1 MSDLILGFGKTGSA
15 VYGYIKSRKG
25 YTEKGRLLIYDD
37 TAENAGGLD
46 VQVQD
51 GNVMFFNKQNE
62 EILFGRYFKDI
73 ERCIVSPGIPRDHH
87 VILKLRKA
95 NIPVLSEIE
104 FAYNNIRKE
113 KNAKIIAITGTNG
126 KTTSVTLCKSAI
138 EAAGLSGKT
147 FVGGNLGVPFIS
159 GIDGYEDFILE
170 ISSFQLEW
178 IYDFKP
184 DIAVLLN
191 IEDDHLDRYLNF
203 DEYRLTKYKMFKNLK
218 YNDLAVLNQGDYN
231 SSILKGITGSNAVLY
246 GFEEDKCDV
255 FYKDGFINLRLKDLL
270 GFNAEISLKD
280 VADKRKFVIED
291 MMAAA
296 CSLSLYGIS
305 PDVIKKAFDGYRLL
319 KHRVECV
326 GNIDNV
332 YFYDDSK
339 ATNPAAVVSALSS
352 FGALREEDGVKTD
365 IVLILGGKDKGFNYE
380 SIVEPVKRSVK
391 ACVLMGETK
400 EILEKT
406 LKGRVEYMLAADME
420 DAVVKSFNYL
430 KDTVKSGG
438 SGTVLLSPAS
448 SSFDMFKDYGERG
461 DVFKKCFEKLKNNFY
476 EKL

>member
-25 YTEKGRLLIYDD
+25 YAEKGRLLIYDD

-46 VQVQD
+46 VQD
-51 GNVMFFNKQNE
+51 GNVVFFNKQNE

-73 ERCIVSPGIPRDHH
+73 ERCIVSPGIPRNHH
-87 VILKLRKA
+87 VILKLRRA
-95 NIPVLSEIE
+95 SIPVLSEIE
-104 FAYNNIRKE
+104 FAYNNIQKE

-170 ISSFQLEW
+170 VSSFQLEW

-191 IEDDHLDRYLNF
+191 VEDDHLDRYLNF

-218 YNDLAVLNQGDYN
+218 YNDAAVLNQGDYN
-231 SSILKGITGSNAVLY
+231 SSVLKGVAGSNAVLY

-291 MMAAA
+291 MMSAA

-319 KHRVECV
+319 KHRVECI

-352 FGALREEDGVKTD
+352 FGALSEGGVKTD

-406 LKGRVEYMLAADME
+406 LKGRVEYMLAGDME

-448 SSFDMFKDYGERG
+448 SSFDMFKDYADRG
-461 DVFKKCFEKLKNNFY
+461 DVFKKCFEKLKNSFY

>member
-1 MSDLILGFGKTGSA
+1 MPDLILGFGKTGSA
-15 VYGYIKSRKG
+15 VYGYIKGKNGFAKSGK
-25 YTEKGRLLIYDD
+25 LLIYDD
-37 TAENAGGLD
+37 TAENAGGFD
-46 VQVQD
+46 VQD
-51 GNVMFFNKQNE
+51 DNVMFFNKRNE

-73 ERCIVSPGIPRDHH
+73 ERCVVSPGIPRNHQ
-87 VILKLRKA
+87 VILKLKRA

-104 FAYNNIRKE
+104 FAYNNLQKK

-126 KTTSVTLCKSAI
+126 KTTSVTLCKGAI

-159 GIDGYEDFILE
+159 GIDDYEDFILE
-170 ISSFQLEW
+170 VSSFQLEW

-191 IEDDHLDRYLNF
+191 VEDDHLDRYLNF

-218 YNDLAVLNQGDYN
+218 YNDVAVLNQGDYN
-231 SSILKGITGSNAVLY
+231 SSVLKGVAGSNAVLY

-280 VADKRKFVIED
+280 AADKRKFVIED
-291 MMAAA
+291 MIAAA
-296 CSLSLYGIS
+296 CSLALYGIS

-319 KHRVECV
+319 RHRVECI
-326 GNIDNV
+326 GSIDSV

-339 ATNPAAVVSALSS
+339 ATNPAAVVSALNS
-352 FGALREEDGVKTD
+352 FGALSEGGVKTD

-406 LKGRVEYMLAADME
+406 LKGRVEYMLAGDME

-448 SSFDMFKDYGERG
+448 SSFDMFKDYADRG
-461 DVFKKCFEKLKNNFY
+461 DVFKKCFEKLKNSFY

>member
-1 MSDLILGFGKTGSA
+1 MSDLILGFGKTGAA
-15 VYGYIKSRKG
+15 VYEYIKSRKK
-25 YTEKGRLLIYDD
+25 YAEKERLFIYDD
-37 TAENAGGLD
+37 TSENAGGID
-46 VQVQD
+46 VQD
-51 GNVMFFNKQNE
+51 GNVIFFNKQNE
-62 EILFGRYFKDI
+62 EILLGRYFKDI
-73 ERCIVSPGIPRDHH
+73 EKCIVSPGIPRDHQI
-87 VILKLRKA
+87 ILKLKRA

-104 FAYNNIRKE
+104 FAYNNINNIQKD

-159 GIDGYEDFILE
+159 GIDDYEDFILE

-191 IEDDHLDRYLNF
+191 VEDDHMDRYLNF
-203 DEYRLTKYKMFKNLK
+203 DEYRLTKYKMFKNLR
-218 YNDLAVLNQGDYN
+218 YNDVAVLNGEDYN
-231 SSILKGITGSNAVLY
+231 SSILKGVVGSNTVLY

-296 CSLSLYGIS
+296 CSLALYGIS

-319 KHRVECV
+319 KHRVECI
-326 GNIDNV
+326 GSIDNV

-339 ATNPAAVVSALSS
+339 ATNPAAVISALNS
-352 FGALREEDGVKTD
+352 FGALSEDGVKTD

-400 EILEKT
+400 EVLEKT
-406 LKGRVEYMLAADME
+406 LKGRVEYMLAGDME

-430 KDTVKSGG
+430 KDTVKNGA

>member
-25 YTEKGRLLIYDD
+25 YADKGRLLIYDD

-46 VQVQD
+46 VQD
-51 GNVMFFNKQNE
+51 GNVVFFNKQNE

-73 ERCIVSPGIPRDHH
+73 ERCIVSPGIPRNNH
-87 VILKLRKA
+87 VILKLRRA
-95 NIPVLSEIE
+95 SIPVLSEIE
-104 FAYNNIRKE
+104 FAYNNIQKE

-159 GIDGYEDFILE
+159 GIDGYQDFILE
-170 ISSFQLEW
+170 VSSFQLEW

-191 IEDDHLDRYLNF
+191 VEDDHLDRYLNF

-218 YNDLAVLNQGDYN
+218 YNDAAVLNQGDYN
-231 SSILKGITGSNAVLY
+231 SSVLKGVAGSNAVLY

-291 MMAAA
+291 MMSAA

-319 KHRVECV
+319 KHRVECI

-352 FGALREEDGVKTD
+352 FGALSEGGVKTD

-406 LKGRVEYMLAADME
+406 LKGRVEYMLADDME
-420 DAVVKSFNYL
+420 DAVAKSFNYL
-430 KDTVKSGG
+430 KDAVKSGG

-461 DVFKKCFEKLKNNFY
+461 DVFKKCFDKLKNNFY

>member
-25 YTEKGRLLIYDD
+25 YAEKGRLLIYDD
-37 TAENAGGLD
+37 TAENARGLD
-46 VQVQD
+46 VQD
-51 GNVMFFNKQNE
+51 GNVTFFNKQNE

-73 ERCIVSPGIPRDHH
+73 ERCIVSPGIPRNHH
-87 VILKLRKA
+87 VILKLKSA

-104 FAYNNIRKE
+104 FAYNNIQKE

-170 ISSFQLEW
+170 VSSFQLEW

-191 IEDDHLDRYLNF
+191 IEDDHLDRYINF

-218 YNDLAVLNQGDYN
+218 YNDVAVLNQEDYN
-231 SSILKGITGSNAVLY
+231 SSILKGVAGSNTVLY
-246 GFEEDKCDV
+246 GFKEDKCDV
-255 FYKDGFINLRLKDLL
+255 FYKDGLINLRLKDLL

-296 CSLSLYGIS
+296 CSLALYGIS

-319 KHRVECV
+319 KHRVECI
-326 GNIDNV
+326 GSIDNV

-339 ATNPAAVVSALSS
+339 ATNPAAVISALNS
-352 FGALREEDGVKTD
+352 FGALSEDGVKNGYSPYTRR
-365 IVLILGGKDKGFNYE
+365 
-380 SIVEPVKRSVK
+380 KRQG
-391 ACVLMGETK
+391 L
-400 EILEKT
+400 
-406 LKGRVEYMLAADME
+406 
-420 DAVVKSFNYL
+420 
-430 KDTVKSGG
+430 
-438 SGTVLLSPAS
+438 
-448 SSFDMFKDYGERG
+448 
-461 DVFKKCFEKLKNNFY
+461 
-476 EKL
+476 

>member
-15 VYGYIKSRKG
+15 VYGYIKGKNG
-25 YTEKGRLLIYDD
+25 YAKNGRLLIYDD
-37 TAENAGGLD
+37 TAENAGGFD
-46 VQVQD
+46 VQD
-51 GNVMFFNKQNE
+51 DNVMFFDKRNE

-73 ERCIVSPGIPRDHH
+73 ERCVVSPGIPRNHQ
-87 VILKLRKA
+87 VILKLKRA

-104 FAYNNIRKE
+104 FAYNNLQKE

-126 KTTSVTLCKSAI
+126 KTTSVTLCKGAI

-159 GIDGYEDFILE
+159 GIDDYEDFILE
-170 ISSFQLEW
+170 VSSFQLEW

-191 IEDDHLDRYLNF
+191 VEDDHLDRYLNF

-218 YNDLAVLNQGDYN
+218 YNDVAVLNQGDYN
-231 SSILKGITGSNAVLY
+231 SSVLKGVAGSNAVLY

-296 CSLSLYGIS
+296 CSLALYGIS

-319 KHRVECV
+319 RHRVECI
-326 GNIDNV
+326 GSIDNV

-339 ATNPAAVVSALSS
+339 ATNPAAVVSALNS
-352 FGALREEDGVKTD
+352 FGALSEGGVKTD

-406 LKGRVEYMLAADME
+406 LKGRVEYMLAGDME

-448 SSFDMFKDYGERG
+448 SSFDMFKDYADRG
-461 DVFKKCFEKLKNNFY
+461 DVFKKCFEKLKNSFY